1 MAFAMY
7 GLTTRT
13 PVTGMVVIAVS
24 SRAKMPPTLVVI
36 GARLSWTG
44 MNALI
49 LTLAQWKFHHGLRTD
64 IAILMMTTIA
74 KHVTGM
80 EEIVVK
86 IHARM
91 ASTPVGR
98 VSSARILDIRTA
110 FRKNVRLTLLHGLE
124 MDTVTTTSTR
134 AVAIGMVVIVVV
146 QRAKVPNCTNV
157 DTTRTICLLDLTV
170 TILTSCP
177 SLTMLAWT

>member
-13 PVTGMVVIAVS
+13 PVTGMVVIAVR

-36 GARLSWTG
+36 GARLSWIG

-49 LTLAQWKFHHGLRTD
+49 LQEWLIVILILYHG
-64 IAILMMTTIA
+64 
-74 KHVTGM
+74 
-80 EEIVVK
+80 
-86 IHARM
+86 
-91 ASTPVGR
+91 S
-98 VSSARILDIRTA
+98 
-110 FRKNVRLTLLHGLE
+110 E
-124 MDTVTTTSTR
+124 MDTVTMIPTR
-134 AVAIGMVVIVVV
+134 TVVIGMVVIVVV

-177 SLTMLAWT
+177 SLTMIAWT